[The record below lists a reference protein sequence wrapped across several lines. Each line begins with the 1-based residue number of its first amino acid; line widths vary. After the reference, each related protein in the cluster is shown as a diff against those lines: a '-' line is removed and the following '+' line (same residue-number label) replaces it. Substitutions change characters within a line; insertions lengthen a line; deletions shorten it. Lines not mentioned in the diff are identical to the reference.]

1 MSFKPFPSADRLY
14 GLLLTLILALTTFG
28 LVKLVLS
35 LPVGGLRFMVSL
47 LALGCVALLGYIGY
61 RTFGAFSLSYWVDRN
76 AVTLV
81 WGSTRQVIPLG
92 QIQRIVTGSNTAGST
107 PPRPWHWPCPHRRR
121 LVNTELGVVNAYATR
136 PLNEQVILVTPG
148 ESYGLS
154 PQDAGRF
161 ITALQE
167 RFALGPARVVFTE
180 LQRPP
185 VWTWPLWR
193 DRAAIF
199 LVGAGLLGVLVMFG
213 VLSFRFSHIS
223 ADIPLHFDVN
233 GMPDRIAAKNNLF
246 ALPVIGL
253 VTWVFNTLTGL
264 WLYRRVQRGAAYLL
278 WGGALA
284 VQGVMGLALFILM
297 RW

>member
-1 MSFKPFPSADRLY
+1 MNFKPLSSADRWH
-14 GLLLTLILALTTFG
+14 GLLLIAGLALVIVAALRLLLGRPVDGLSFVLG
-28 LVKLVLS
+28 LV
-35 LPVGGLRFMVSL
+35 
-47 LALGCVALLGYIGY
+47 ALGGVALLAYIGY
-61 RTFGAFSLSYWVDRN
+61 RTIGAFSLRYWVDRN

-81 WGSTRQVIPLG
+81 WGSTRQIVPLG
-92 QIQRIVTGSNTAGST
+92 QIRRIVVGSPATTVT
-107 PPRPWHWPCPHRRR
+107 PSRLWHWPCPYRRR
-121 LVNTELGVVNAYATR
+121 LISTELGVVNAYATR
-136 PLNEQVILVTPG
+136 PLNEQVILVTAE

-154 PQDAGRF
+154 PRDPDKF
-161 ITALQE
+161 IAALQE
-167 RFALGPARVVFTE
+167 RFALGPAREMALE

-185 VWTWPLWR
+185 AWTWPLWR

-199 LVGAGLLGVLVMFG
+199 LVSAGLLGVLMMFG
-213 VLSFRFSHIS
+213 VLSFRFPTIS

-233 GMPDRIAAKNNLF
+233 GMPDRIASKDGLF

-253 VTWVFNTLTGL
+253 VTWVFNAVTGI

-284 VQGVMGLALFILM
+284 VQGIMGLALFNLM

>member
-1 MSFKPFPSADRLY
+1 MSFKPISSADRWY
-14 GLLLTLILALTTFG
+14 GLLLVAG
-28 LVKLVLS
+28 LVLAVIGLIKLVLS
-35 LPVGGLRFMVSL
+35 RPVDGLSFVLSL
-47 LALGCVALLGYIGY
+47 LALSSVALIGYISY
-61 RTFGAFSLSYWVDRN
+61 RTIGAFSLHYWVDRN

-81 WGSTRQVIPLG
+81 WGVTRQVIPVG
-92 QIQRIVTGSNTAGST
+92 QIRQIVTGANTAATT
-107 PPRPWHWPCPHRRR
+107 PPRPWHWPCPYRRR
-121 LVNTELGVVNAYATR
+121 LVSPELGIINAYATQ
-136 PLNEQVILVTPG
+136 PLGEQVILVTAG

-154 PQDAGRF
+154 PQDSEKF
-161 ITALQE
+161 ISALQE
-167 RFALGPARVVFTE
+167 RFALGPARVMMLE

-193 DRAAIF
+193 DRAALF

-213 VLSFRFSHIS
+213 VLSSRFPGIS

-233 GMPDRIAAKNNLF
+233 GMPDRIAPKDNLF

-253 VTWVFNTLTGL
+253 VTWLFNTFTGI

-284 VQGVMGLALFILM
+284 VQGVMGLALFNLM